1 MVVAS
6 SSISTNNDDDST
18 LALHNSQSTM
28 SETPKLFS
36 MLEKRKW
43 RRVRKALKSSE
54 APELCQET
62 DATGLSCLGI
72 ALGFQAPVDIIKQ
85 MIAVSPSLIDQT
97 DSFGA
102 GCLHIACLNG
112 SSLEA
117 IEYLIENFP
126 HLISSTDNDKRI
138 PLHHAVE
145 FACQCTE
152 EEDEDFYL
160 DLIETLYNANP
171 ESIHHSDKANDSPL
185 DLIQMFR
192 TTFGSA
198 EQERLDEIYRL
209 VRRLSIEQYRKKKK
223 KWEDDGYDL
232 EYIER
237 VKEKGEK
244 DDATRSTAESANSGT
259 SKVSTVIAE
268 PRHEGSECDVESMK
282 T

>member
-1 MVVAS
+1 MA
-6 SSISTNNDDDST
+6 D
-18 LALHNSQSTM
+18 
-28 SETPKLFS
+28 TPKLFS
-36 MLEKRKW
+36 LLEKRKW
-43 RRVRKALKSSE
+43 RKVRKALKSPE
-54 APELCQET
+54 NKELCEET

-85 MIAVSPSLIDQT
+85 MIEVNPKLVDHT

-117 IEYLIENFP
+117 IEYLIENYP
-126 HLISSTDNDKRI
+126 HLISSTDKDKRI

-160 DLIETLYNANP
+160 DLIETLYKAKP
-171 ESIHHSDKANDSPL
+171 ESIHHSDKSRDSPL

-192 TTFGSA
+192 TTFDSG

-209 VRRLSIEQYRKKKK
+209 VRRFSIEQYRKKKK
-223 KWEDDGYDL
+223 EWEDQGYDKSF
-232 EYIER
+232 IER
-237 VKEKGEK
+237 GKEIEDPEDQTK
-244 DDATRSTAESANSGT
+244 DTEDSEI
-259 SKVSTVIAE
+259 SKVSKAVAE
-268 PRHEGSECDVESMK
+268 PRCDNSVCDDIKPMEHG
-282 T
+282 